1 MVYCTWVNS
10 QSSQKNVS
18 PRSMCLLPSPRCLTH
33 LPFRERR
40 EHRVFQL
47 LLQMIPGL
55 EERLV
60 EGSEE
65 NVIHVAELVCF
76 LLATCLERLMQ
87 FTYPDSERRFQR
99 QI

>member
-1 MVYCTWVNS
+1 
-10 QSSQKNVS
+10 
-18 PRSMCLLPSPRCLTH
+18 
-33 LPFRERR
+33 
-40 EHRVFQL
+40 
-47 LLQMIPGL
+47 MIPGL

-76 LLATCLERLMQ
+76 LLAACLERLMQ